1 MASADSTHWTIPS
14 NANASY
20 SSNGMK
26 FQGSGWTDAYLN
38 VPLTKPYSIEF
49 DLTEWSNSPTY
60 LHYIWDSTKTTRH
73 LHMMYMSPKTV
84 FDVYPNQDNA
94 WNGSIAQGSHIKIE
108 INEDNAKLYVNDDL
122 KLTKTYTMPSSS
134 ILGLAKSGGATTTWK
149 NIKIK
154 PL

>member
-1 MASADSTHWTIPS
+1 
-14 NANASY
+14 
-20 SSNGMK
+20 
-26 FQGSGWTDAYLN
+26 
-38 VPLTKPYSIEF
+38 
-49 DLTEWSNSPTY
+49 
-60 LHYIWDSTKTTRH
+60 
-73 LHMMYMSPKTV
+73 MMYMSPKTV